1 MWVATGGCARQKS
14 GLSEDIACTDTYGTG
29 NSNADL
35 GSLCEVYQR
44 TLYLGQERVQYP
56 LKRQRLTRHPL
67 RPEIP

>member
-35 GSLCEVYQR
+35 CSLCARVINGLYIWDKKEFS
-44 TLYLGQERVQYP
+44 TL
-56 LKRQRLTRHPL
+56 
-67 RPEIP
+67 